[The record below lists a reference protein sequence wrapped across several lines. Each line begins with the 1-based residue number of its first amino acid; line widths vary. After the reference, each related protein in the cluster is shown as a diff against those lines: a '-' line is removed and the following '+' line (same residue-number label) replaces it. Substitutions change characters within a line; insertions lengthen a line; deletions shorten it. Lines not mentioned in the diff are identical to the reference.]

1 MQFNRQ
7 WKDFL
12 LESRETVLIQEAR
25 IKDIR
30 GKYPILDEAGWI
42 QYAIDNLTE
51 TSGPRAVSKYLLW
64 YSRELHHH
72 FDGEIEEGLEELLL
86 AKEDVR
92 EIANVLLT
100 LILTF
105 EENLHKIEQKDIYRY
120 STSQLEQLLD
130 KAGLTTR
137 AITAAEKAAKAQ
149 AEQDSEVVY
158 NNHGIIAIRP
168 LTEQASCYYGENPR
182 LTTWCISETEK
193 RNYFNQYTQEDS
205 KAFVIVKFSGIPEGD
220 DNHIV
225 ALELDYKGN
234 IETVWDAPNI
244 AHSPEGTLDLIIE
257 MHVYTFDEYNQ
268 NRAPEMTDEK
278 VSALVNQIHEELLS
292 SAKKSILDNPPPSP
306 YEAVEKAISLIKA
319 ETESDLENIEVD
331 WRYWHTQT
339 TEIRYWATA
348 QIDID
353 TRDASYIKAEKSL
366 EKINTDVDL
375 HLGKSLANE
384 RLERALRNRMHERGY
399 GSIYENLH
407 LLINEYEEVSIQI
420 WIEGRPHQ
428 ADNVEGFREFCNFTL
443 PDVQKDLD
451 DILQI
456 AESVFMENGYKE
468 NPKKDTLSSMIMNE
482 VDSYFE
488 NKGLT
493 KQKFYDILEESTI
506 KEEKGR
512 SRQRGI
518 YKFYCMLSYSLTVEG
533 DKSRGLDD
541 ILADLRALPNV
552 TIVTV
557 VIKNQKISEGRYIAG
572 LSVKFIPSVPG
583 QFRSPEDVK
592 SRITR
597 DIRRLSN
604 VHNIFKVSAGLER
617 LE

>member
-7 WKDFL
+7 WKEFL
-12 LESRETVLIQEAR
+12 MEERYPDLLMEAR
-25 IKDIR
+25 IKDVKA
-30 GKYPILDEAGWI
+30 KYPTLEKAGWVDWAR
-42 QYAIDNLTE
+42 QQLE
-51 TSGPRAVSKYLLW
+51 QVLGPKSVSKYLMWHASEL
-64 YSRELHHH
+64 SRN
-72 FDGEIEEGLEELLL
+72 FDGEAQDFLDYDENDVLSVAEELMGM
-86 AKEDVR
+86 V
-92 EIANVLLT
+92 VL
-100 LILTF
+100 F
-105 EENLHKIEQKDIYRY
+105 EQNLHKMEQKDIYKY
-120 STSQLEQLLD
+120 NGAQLQQLLD
-130 KAGLTTR
+130 KSGLTTN
-137 AITAAEKAAKAQ
+137 AIAAAKKAAKAQ
-149 AEQDSEVVY
+149 AEQGSEVVY

-205 KAFVIVKFSGIPEGD
+205 KAFVIVKFSGIPESD

-225 ALELDYKGN
+225 ALELDHKGN
-234 IETVWDAPNI
+234 IEEVWSAPNEAQDPDILDTLILSHLSGMEEDVGQDEDFEEI
-244 AHSPEGTLDLIIE
+244 AARILSDLKGYSKKAIIE
-257 MHVYTFDEYNQ
+257 
-268 NRAPEMTDEK
+268 
-278 VSALVNQIHEELLS
+278 
-292 SAKKSILDNPPPSP
+292 NPPPSP

-331 WRYWHTQT
+331 WRYWHSQT

-384 RLERALRNRMHERGY
+384 RLERALHNRMHERGY

-428 ADNVEGFREFCNFTL
+428 AENVEGFREFCNFTL

-468 NPKKDTLSSMIMNE
+468 NPKKDALSSMIMNE

-493 KQKFYDILEESTI
+493 KQKFYDTLEESTI

-518 YKFYCMLSYSLTVEG
+518 YKFYCMLSYSLTVEEN
-533 DKSRGLDD
+533 KSRGLDD